1 MNDVWKSNPIGNLA
15 AALVKA
21 QAEIEGAA
29 KDRLNPHF
37 KSKYADLSSV
47 MDAIK
52 PALAKHGLA
61 FVQVSHDRENAACV
75 ETIIVHSSGE
85 TLACGPVSVP
95 VSKGD
100 AQGFGSAMTYCRR
113 YSLSAAFG
121 VAPEDDDGNAAP
133 VAKPNTPTQLTHDEY
148 DALQTDEQTMVN
160 DWAAQAEKLAQHSI
174 SDAYADVTENLATI
188 KDHET
193 RENWK
198 MALSSRLT
206 PKTRNA
212 LKTHGQSLR
221 KAQ

>member
-1 MNDVWKSNPIGNLA
+1 MSIANLA
-15 AALVKA
+15 AALTKA

-61 FVQVSHDRENAACV
+61 FVQVSHDRDHAAAV
-75 ETIIVHSSGE
+75 ETVIVHSSGE
-85 TLACGPVSVP
+85 TMNCGIVSVP

-100 AQGFGSAMTYCRR
+100 AQGFGSALTYARR

-121 VAPEDDDGNAAP
+121 VAPEDDDGNAAAA
-133 VAKPNTPTQLTHDEY
+133 AKPANTATEVMG
-148 DALQTDEQTMVN
+148 DAFRALEPDEQTLAT
-160 DWAAQAEKLAQHSI
+160 DWANQAEKLAQHSI
-174 SDAYADVTENLATI
+174 SDANQDITENLATI
-188 KDHET
+188 EDHET

-198 MALSSRLT
+198 CAVSYKLSS
-206 PKTRNA
+206 KTRNA
-212 LKTHGQSLR
+212 LKAYGQTLR
-221 KAQ
+221 KAA

>member
-1 MNDVWKSNPIGNLA
+1 MSIANLA
-15 AALVKA
+15 AALTKA

-61 FVQVSHDRENAACV
+61 FVQVSHDRDHAAAV
-75 ETIIVHSSGE
+75 ETVIVHSSGE
-85 TLACGPVSVP
+85 TMNCGIVSVP

-100 AQGFGSAMTYCRR
+100 AQGFGSALTYARR

-121 VAPEDDDGNAAP
+121 VAPEDDDGNAAAA
-133 VAKPNTPTQLTHDEY
+133 AKPANTATEVMG
-148 DALQTDEQTMVN
+148 DAFRALEPDEQTLAT
-160 DWAAQAEKLAQHSI
+160 DWANQAEKLAQHSI
-174 SDAYADVTENLATI
+174 SDAYQDITENLATI
-188 KDHET
+188 EDHET

-198 MALSSRLT
+198 CAVSYKLSS
-206 PKTRNA
+206 KTRNA
-212 LKTHGQSLR
+212 LKAYGQTLR
-221 KAQ
+221 KAA

>member
-1 MNDVWKSNPIGNLA
+1 MQNSIANLA

-61 FVQVSHDRENAACV
+61 FVQVSHDSNNAAAI
-75 ETIIVHSSGE
+75 ETVIVHSSGE
-85 TLACGPVSVP
+85 TMSCGIVSVP

-100 AQGFGSAMTYCRR
+100 AQGFGSAMTYARR

-121 VAPEDDDGNAAP
+121 VAPEDDDGNAAAA
-133 VAKPNTPTQLTHDEY
+133 AKPVPQKEAPKTLKPATFTQW
-148 DALQTDEQTMVN
+148 N
-160 DWAAQAEKLAQHSI
+160 
-174 SDAYADVTENLATI
+174 
-188 KDHET
+188 
-193 RENWK
+193 
-198 MALSSRLT
+198 ALSDDRKQALSEPRAIIE
-206 PKTRNA
+206 NC
-212 LKTHGQSLR
+212 LKTGADLDAWTEFAPHRSDNEAAEALWSCLDSAQR
-221 KAQ
+221 TRMTKAKEYLANQKEE